1 MIKMGKALN
10 IDIYSD
16 LFMPYFF
23 YKCGCLE
30 VGKCALPEYATGL
43 SALKRKSFQDLKN
56 DYNSTKEKLLKIEY
70 SPPDKNQKRYYYD
83 NYEDQMDEFKKF
95 YFWLFEFNVQN
106 KQEKK
111 DRKIQYEIAKFY
123 WEQIF
128 CSYNFVNSLIEF
140 LENAKKIEYVKLD
153 QWNCLLEL
161 IRHCKNNFP
170 NDYSLEDSWPTLFDE
185 FYIWYCK
192 KNGIEV
198 KMPEEY
204 LGNLN

>member
-1 MIKMGKALN
+1 LQE
-10 IDIYSD
+10 YS
-16 LFMPYFF
+16 L
-23 YKCGCLE
+23 
-30 VGKCALPEYATGL
+30 GL
-43 SALKRKSFQDLKN
+43 SVLKQKTFDSLKTT
-56 DYNSTKEKLLKIEY
+56 YNHIKEKLLRVEY
-70 SPPDKNQKRYYYD
+70 APPEKNNKGRYYYD
-83 NYEDQMDEFKKF
+83 SNDDQSDEFKKF

-111 DRKIQYEIAKFY
+111 DKKIPYEIAKFY

-128 CSYNFVNSLIEF
+128 CSYNFTKDLFEF
-140 LENAKKIEYVKLD
+140 LENEKKIEYMKLD

-161 IRHCKNNFP
+161 VRHCKNNFP
-170 NDYSLEDSWPTLFDE
+170 KDYSLEDSWPTMFDE
-185 FYIWYCK
+185 FFIWYCQ